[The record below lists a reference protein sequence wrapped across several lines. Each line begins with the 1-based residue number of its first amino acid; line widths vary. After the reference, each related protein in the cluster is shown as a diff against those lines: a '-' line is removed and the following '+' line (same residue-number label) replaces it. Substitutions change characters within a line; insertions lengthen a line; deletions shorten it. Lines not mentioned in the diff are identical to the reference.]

1 VDSDLDTN
9 FRIRMNQDQNQTEG
23 AAAAAAMSADQRM
36 TKMMEVVTEALI
48 SMRNMQHENQLMN
61 KQILELTKD
70 KLNVSNI
77 EDPSVT
83 GVQSTKSNRI
93 KPTRP
98 KIEGGMDEIDWK
110 ILLDDWGRY
119 KRRSELLDEEQ
130 ICLELR
136 DSCSNDVNKL
146 LYQFIGGDDLN
157 ANDMTEIKLL
167 EYIRNVAVKVDHKEV
182 HRLNFSRLKQTEGEI
197 ASQFVGRLKVKAS
210 LCDFSVD
217 CGCGRAVS
225 YASDMVSQQ
234 LVSGLA
240 NPEHQ
245 AKVIAQAKTLTT
257 LEKKV
262 EQVMSLEA
270 ADDAADKIR
279 QPSKVAPMRSSL
291 YRKKKMHKLTGKEPE
306 QQRGQ
311 AAKRSFRDR
320 SNFRQRS
327 PRCRGCGQTNHGP
340 DKKMLRSDCP
350 AFGKKCNSC
359 GKEDHFASVCEQRK
373 LRVYFVRNE
382 DDTTPGDTSDEEH
395 EYDDEEFTDQ
405 EADVVEDSVH
415 LSARVKDFRLVTGQ
429 KLPT

>member
-1 VDSDLDTN
+1 MEENGTPA
-9 FRIRMNQDQNQTEG
+9 QNGDHQ
-23 AAAAAAMSADQRM
+23 AAASISADQRM
-36 TKMMEVVTEALI
+36 TKMLEVVTEALI
-48 SMRNMQHENQLMN
+48 SMKNMQKENQMMN
-61 KQILELTKD
+61 RQILELTKE
-70 KLNVSNI
+70 KLGVSTFPSTI
-77 EDPSVT
+77 EDPNAT
-83 GVQSTKSNRI
+83 GVKVNKSGRI

-119 KRRSELLDEEQ
+119 KRRSDLVDEEQ

-136 DSCSNDVNKL
+136 DSCSHDVNKL

-157 ANDMTEIKLL
+157 ATGLSEIKLL

-182 HRLNFSRLKQTEGEI
+182 HRLNFSRLKQTDGEL
-197 ASQFVGRLKVKAS
+197 ASQYVGRLKVKAS
-210 LCDFSVD
+210 LCDFSVN
-217 CGCGRAVS
+217 CGCGRGVS
-225 YASDMVSQQ
+225 YASDMVAQQ

-245 AKVIAQAKTLTT
+245 AKVIAEAKTLIT

-262 EQVMSLEA
+262 EKVMSLEA
-270 ADDAADKIR
+270 ADEAAEKIR
-279 QPSKVAPMRSSL
+279 QPTKVAPMRSSL

-311 AAKRSFRDR
+311 ALKKDSRDR
-320 SNFRQRS
+320 SSFRQRA
-327 PRCRGCGQTNHGP
+327 PRCRGCGKSTHGP
-340 DKKMLRSDCP
+340 EKKMLRADCP
-350 AFGKKCNSC
+350 AFGKKCSSC

-382 DDTTPGDTSDEEH
+382 DDTSPGDTSDEEH
-395 EYDDEEFTDQ
+395 EYDQEEFTD
-405 EADVVEDSVH
+405 EDRDIAEESVH
-415 LSARVKDFRLVTGQ
+415 LSARVKDFRLVTEQ